1 MKAYPLYLN
10 GDWHVSSP
18 FSQVINPATGEALG
32 HVSTVDRVRVAEAIS
47 DAHEAF
53 KSWRK
58 LPGKARADFLLAIA
72 AEVEKR
78 KDDIARTITLE
89 NGKPLQQSF
98 GEVAMTVDHL
108 RWFAEEARR
117 AYGRVIPHQADG
129 KRNLVIKSPM
139 GVVGA
144 ITPWNFP
151 LVLAVRKMAPALA
164 AGNTF
169 VLKPAEQTPLSVIAF
184 AECVAAV
191 GLPKGVFQVVL
202 GEASEI
208 GKEFLENPLCRKVS
222 FTGSTE
228 VGRLLIAGAAN
239 TVKPLSLELGGNGP
253 VLVFGDI
260 DLNRAVEG
268 ALIAKTRNTGQ
279 SCIAANRIYVER
291 GIYDQFCEAFTAK
304 MKAMKFGN
312 GLEPGVEIGPL
323 IDEAGLAKALAHIE
337 NAVAAGARVL
347 CGGKRSGDKGF
358 FIEPTVLANVPK
370 DALCMQEE
378 TFAPVAALAP
388 FDTEEE
394 AIVFANNTIYGL
406 SAYAFTGNLDR
417 AFRLMEAL
425 NHHLRPD
432 PIAVTHCE
440 VKPDDW
446 HARFSCIGREYV
458 YRIANRRAPL
468 TLDRDRL
475 WQVPQPL
482 DHAAMRRAAQALV
495 GLHDFTTFRSVHC
508 QAQSPVKTLD
518 LLDVERSGD
527 EVRIHAAARSFLHHQ
542 VRSMVGC
549 LVLVGMGRWR
559 EEQVAEAL
567 AARDRQALGLNAP
580 SDGLYFVRAL
590 YPDE

>member
-1 MKAYPLYLN
+1 MKTYPLYLN

-18 FSQVINPATGEALG
+18 FHHVINPANGEVLAQ
-32 HVSTVDRVRVAEAIS
+32 VSTVDRARVAEAIS

-89 NGKPLQQSF
+89 NGKPLPQSF

-117 AYGRVIPHQADG
+117 AYGRIIPHQADG

-169 VLKPAEQTPLSVIAF
+169 VLKPAEQTPLCMIAF
-184 AECVAAV
+184 AECVAAA

-202 GEASEI
+202 GEAPEI
-208 GKEFLENPLCRKVS
+208 GKEFLENPLCRKVT

-291 GIYDQFCEAFTAK
+291 AIYDQFCEAFTAK
-304 MKAMKFGN
+304 MTAMKVGD

-337 NAVAAGARVL
+337 NAVAGGARVL

-358 FIEPTVLANVPK
+358 FIEPTVLADVPK

-378 TFAPVAALAP
+378 TFAPIAPITP
-388 FDTEEE
+388 FDSEEE
-394 AIVFANNTIYGL
+394 AITLANGSAYGL

-417 AFRLMEAL
+417 TFRLMEGLEAGTIGI
-425 NHHLRPD
+425 NDGVPTTSNA
-432 PIAVTHCE
+432 PFGGM
-440 VKPDDW
+440 KQSGW
-446 HARFSCIGREYV
+446 GRE
-458 YRIANRRAPL
+458 L
-468 TLDRDRL
+468 GSEGLD
-475 WQVPQPL
+475 
-482 DHAAMRRAAQALV
+482 A
-495 GLHDFTTFRSVHC
+495 
-508 QAQSPVKTLD
+508 
-518 LLDVERSGD
+518 
-527 EVRIHAAARSFLHHQ
+527 FLETKH
-542 VRSMVGC
+542 VS
-549 LVLVGMGRWR
+549 
-559 EEQVAEAL
+559 
-567 AARDRQALGLNAP
+567 LGLQI
-580 SDGLYFVRAL
+580 
-590 YPDE
+590 

>member
-1 MKAYPLYLN
+1 MKTYPLYLN
-10 GDWHVSSP
+10 GDWLVSSP
-18 FSQVINPATGEALG
+18 FQPVINPANGETLG
-32 HVSTVDRVRVAEAIS
+32 QISTVDRARVAEAIN

-58 LPGKARADFLLAIA
+58 LTGKSRGDFLLAIA
-72 AEVEKR
+72 AEVETR
-78 KDDIARTITLE
+78 KDDIARAITLE
-89 NGKPLQQSF
+89 NGKPLAQSF

-117 AYGRVIPHQADG
+117 AYGRIIPHQADG

-184 AECVAAV
+184 AECVAAA

-208 GKEFLENPLCRKVS
+208 GKEFLENPLCRKVT

-239 TVKPLSLELGGNGP
+239 TVKPLSLELGGNAA

-291 GIYDQFCEAFTAK
+291 AIYEPFCEAFTAR
-304 MKAMKFGN
+304 MKAMKFGD
-312 GLEPGVEIGPL
+312 GFEAGVEIGPL

-337 NAVAAGARVL
+337 NAVAVGARVL
-347 CGGKRSGDKGF
+347 CGGKRAGDKGF
-358 FIEPTVLANVPK
+358 FIEPTVLADVPK

-378 TFAPVAALAP
+378 TFAPVAAVALFDSEDEAVALANG
-388 FDTEEE
+388 TS
-394 AIVFANNTIYGL
+394 YGL

-417 AFRLMEAL
+417 AFRLMEQLEAGTIGI
-425 NHHLRPD
+425 NDGVPSTSNA
-432 PIAVTHCE
+432 PFGG
-440 VKPDDW
+440 VKQSGW
-446 HARFSCIGREYV
+446 GRE
-458 YRIANRRAPL
+458 L
-468 TLDRDRL
+468 GSEGLD
-475 WQVPQPL
+475 
-482 DHAAMRRAAQALV
+482 A
-495 GLHDFTTFRSVHC
+495 
-508 QAQSPVKTLD
+508 
-518 LLDVERSGD
+518 
-527 EVRIHAAARSFLHHQ
+527 FLETKH
-542 VRSMVGC
+542 VS
-549 LVLVGMGRWR
+549 
-559 EEQVAEAL
+559 
-567 AARDRQALGLNAP
+567 LGLQI
-580 SDGLYFVRAL
+580 
-590 YPDE
+590 